1 MIFQYGVLRFL
12 YDLVRIVIVE
22 DPLSFQVGSTGTSSL
37 CEVDDPNVIRCQTES

>member
-12 YDLVRIVIVE
+12 YDLVRIVE